1 MGVTYEQGKR
11 RNGHGQ
17 EGRGNRMK
25 LVGETGHEY
34 RSLSEIQGCQSW
46 FWFFFNFILKDIF
59 SFSVSRPCTTYLP
72 SKKNSLVT
80 Q

>member
-34 RSLSEIQGCQSW
+34 RSLSDSGLSKLC
-46 FWFFFNFILKDIF
+46 FVLFFFLFYFEGHFQLL
-59 SFSVSRPCTTYLP
+59 CL
-72 SKKNSLVT
+72 
-80 Q
+80 

>member
-34 RSLSEIQGCQSW
+34 RSLSEIQGCQSCVL
-46 FWFFFNFILKDIF
+46 FCFVFILF
-59 SFSVSRPCTTYLP
+59 
-72 SKKNSLVT
+72 
-80 Q
+80 